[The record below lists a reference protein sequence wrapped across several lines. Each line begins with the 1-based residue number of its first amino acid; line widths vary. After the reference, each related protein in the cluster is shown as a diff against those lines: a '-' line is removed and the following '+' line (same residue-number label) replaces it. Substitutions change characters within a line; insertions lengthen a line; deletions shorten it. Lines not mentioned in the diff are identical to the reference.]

1 MGHGWKIPLDMYCAK
16 QPLRTQTDK
25 RFISDETCLTFQ
37 ELDEATERL
46 ACALLNLGIAPGE
59 RAIFN
64 LAPQ

>member
-1 MGHGWKIPLDMYCAK
+1 M
-16 QPLRTQTDK
+16 RQTALAYPD
-25 RFISDETCLTFQ
+25 RQAFISDETCLTFQ